1 MCLLIFLVF
10 LLLTNTFY
18 FFKMEN
24 TVSINNNSV
33 DSAGIT
39 KEYKDAIAELIWN
52 GFDARATQVN
62 LVFDT
67 NELDHIGT
75 LCIEDNGTGI
85 NRSNLSETFG
95 AFLDSIKRRSVQ
107 KTSSVRGKKGKGRFS
122 FIALAETAVW
132 TTTYK
137 DPKSGQLLTYDITV
151 QAGNKHVY
159 KDDNNNV
166 SDEGQ
171 TGTSLKLFNL
181 HGVTA
186 YSFKSEEFVSYLK
199 SEFGWFLLL
208 NQQHNYALS
217 INGTAIE
224 FKDIIAEH
232 EVFKR
237 VISDASGNE
246 FDFTITY
253 VRWNR
258 KIGDKFYY
266 YFLNEHKKELYK
278 ELTSFNNNAI
288 SFYHSMY
295 VESEFFNDFISTD
308 REGSGRLFGV
318 NRGNLVFRTLLKELR
333 QIITAKQKAF
343 VRINAADNLITRYE
357 LSGTLPKFR
366 NNKYEQEKK
375 QDLINVIR
383 EIYCIQP
390 KIFQGLN
397 DTQERTSIGFINL
410 LLDTDEREHIL
421 TILQGIVQI
430 SQEERE
436 NLSTLL
442 KKTSFS
448 HILKTIHLIENRTK
462 TIELLKKLVF
472 DLKSFT
478 NERDHIQ
485 HAIAENYWLFGEQFH
500 MVTANEAFEKL
511 LSKYLYVLDKVGE
524 GTKVKLDDPEKIRRP
539 DLFICRQ
546 RSVPDPLSH
555 DDDLEE
561 NVMVELKRP
570 EVTIGKTQLRQIED
584 YMDFVTRQPEFNSQ
598 TRSWKFFVVSNEVD
612 DYIRKQYDEFKDK
625 GKRFLVKSW
634 GNLEIFAMTWDDIF
648 RSFNIKHK
656 YLLDQ
661 LDFDKRAIEEELK
674 IRGIAL
680 NGNSSDIITKKVR
693 AGAPA
698 NF

>member
-1 MCLLIFLVF
+1 
-10 LLLTNTFY
+10 
-18 FFKMEN
+18 MEN
-24 TVSINNNSV
+24 TVGINNNSV

-52 GFDARATQVN
+52 GFDAKATEVN
-62 LVFDT
+62 LVFNT
-67 NELDHIGT
+67 NELDHINE
-75 LCIEDNGTGI
+75 LRIEDNGTGI
-85 NRSNLSETFG
+85 HLSNLGETFG
-95 AFLDSIKRRSVQ
+95 AFLDSIKRRSTQ

-122 FIALAETAVW
+122 FIAFAETAVW

-137 DPKSGQLLTYDITV
+137 DIKSGKFLTYDITV

-159 KDDNNNV
+159 KNDNNRV
-166 SDEGQ
+166 SDGCQ
-171 TGTSLKLFNL
+171 TGTCLTLSNL

-186 YSFKSEEFVSYLK
+186 YSFKSEEFIGYLK

-208 NQQHNYALS
+208 NQQQQYTLC
-217 INGTAIE
+217 INGVPIE

-232 EVFKR
+232 EVFNR
-237 VISDASGNE
+237 VISDSGGGE

-253 VRWNR
+253 VRWNK

-266 YFLNEHKKELYK
+266 YFLNEHQKELYK

-295 VESEFFNDFISTD
+295 VESVFFNDFISTD
-308 REGSGRLFGV
+308 RESSGRLFGV
-318 NRGNLVFRTLLKELR
+318 NRGNVVFRTLLKELR
-333 QIITAKQKAF
+333 QIINAKQKAF
-343 VRINAADNLITRYE
+343 VRLNAADDLILRYE
-357 LSGTLPKFR
+357 HSGTFPKFR
-366 NNKYEQEKK
+366 NNKYEQQKK
-375 QDLINVIR
+375 QDLVNVIR

-397 DTQERTSIGFINL
+397 ETQERTSIGFINL
-410 LLDTDEREHIL
+410 LLDTEEREQIL
-421 TILQGIVQI
+421 TILADIVHI

-436 NLSTLL
+436 NLANLL

-448 HILKTIHLIENRTK
+448 HILRTINLIENRVK

-485 HAIAENYWLFGEQFH
+485 HAIADNYWLFGEQFH
-500 MVTANEAFEKL
+500 LVTANEAFEKV
-511 LSKYLYVLDKVGE
+511 LSKYLYVLDKGAE
-524 GTKVKLDDPEKIRRP
+524 AEQTSFTDPEKVRRP

-555 DDDLEE
+555 DDELEE
-561 NVMVELKRP
+561 NIMVELKRP
-570 EVTIGKTQLRQIED
+570 KIKIGKTQLRQIED
-584 YMDFVTRQPEFNSQ
+584 YMDFITRQPEFNSQ

-634 GNLEIFAMTWDDIF
+634 GNLEVFAMTWDDIF
-648 RSFNIKHK
+648 RSFNIKHQ

-661 LDFDKRAIEEELK
+661 LDFDKKAIEQELRIK
-674 IRGIAL
+674 GISL
-680 NGNSSDIITKKVR
+680 DVNSSDVITKALRKPVD
-693 AGAPA
+693 AS
-698 NF
+698 FI